1 MQIIKPGINLNIIG
15 KSKIVFSLSMA
26 LIVISILSLIFHK
39 GPRYGIDFSGGT
51 LIQIKF
57 GGPATIDAIKS
68 GLKAMNLANASVQTF
83 GEESEN
89 EYLVRTDASADM
101 DEAFSSKLKSALD
114 SATQNESEIRRVE
127 MVGPQVGKDLQEKA
141 LFAIF
146 YTLLFIAIYISG
158 RFELKWVISGV
169 MAAALTGA
177 VYLFSLFQVSVAF
190 LIAVAL
196 IVTLILFWVL
206 SLRYAMGAIVALI
219 HDIIITVGL
228 FSLMEKEFSLPI
240 IAALLT
246 IIGYSL
252 NDTIIVFDRIRENL
266 KKYHKESLAFI
277 INRSVNE
284 TLSRTIL
291 TSLTTLIVV
300 FSLFVLGGGII
311 HDFAFALLIGIVIGT
326 YSSIYVASPIL
337 LFWEARGRR
346 ASG

>member
-1 MQIIKPGINLNIIG
+1 
-15 KSKIVFSLSMA
+15 
-26 LIVISILSLIFHK
+26 
-39 GPRYGIDFSGGT
+39 
-51 LIQIKF
+51 
-57 GGPATIDAIKS
+57 
-68 GLKAMNLANASVQTF
+68 
-83 GEESEN
+83 
-89 EYLVRTDASADM
+89 
-101 DEAFSSKLKSALD
+101 
-114 SATQNESEIRRVE
+114 
-127 MVGPQVGKDLQEKA
+127 
-141 LFAIF
+141 
-146 YTLLFIAIYISG
+146 
-158 RFELKWVISGV
+158 

-196 IVTLILFWVL
+196 LVTLILFWVL

-277 INRSVNE
+277 INRSINE

-291 TSLTTLIVV
+291 TSMTTLVV
-300 FSLFVLGGGII
+300 VASLFVLGGGII